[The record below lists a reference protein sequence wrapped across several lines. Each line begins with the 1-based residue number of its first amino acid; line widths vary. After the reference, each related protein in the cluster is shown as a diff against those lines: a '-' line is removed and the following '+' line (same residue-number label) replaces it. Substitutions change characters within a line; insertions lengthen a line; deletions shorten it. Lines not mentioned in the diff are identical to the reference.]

1 LVDETQDHESLV
13 TAAAS
18 GDVDA
23 FEELYRRFAR
33 FVHGVLMARLPA
45 DEVDDVAQETFAHAW
60 SRLSGLREPARFAGW
75 LAVIARHRAADHMR
89 SRPRFFEL
97 GDGPSSDGSPAEM
110 LEAKEVLSAIRSLP
124 EAYRE
129 TLSLRLVQGYSGPE
143 IAALTG
149 LSPGS
154 VRVNLHRGMNLLR
167 QKLGAI

>member
-1 LVDETQDHESLV
+1 
-13 TAAAS
+13 
-18 GDVDA
+18 
-23 FEELYRRFAR
+23 
-33 FVHGVLMARLPA
+33 
-45 DEVDDVAQETFAHAW
+45 
-60 SRLSGLREPARFAGW
+60 
-75 LAVIARHRAADHMR
+75 
-89 SRPRFFEL
+89 
-97 GDGPSSDGSPAEM
+97 M